1 MPSDDQELRRR
12 TGELYVAWTQV
23 EEPQL
28 VREPILSFG
37 DLVAWLAE
45 GKPLKPGQQ
54 PLLFSNQ
61 RLRADFQR
69 LKRDLAY
76 IRHQHHE
83 TGCRILE
90 MPAVKAAASKEE
102 LGDRAFDGAKIRIR
116 SGDGP
121 IVYVRITMDDP
132 ADKPGVLL
140 MEGPGGKMARE
151 KLDPSDDNGQILLI
165 KDLANEIDRLF
176 VELLRNPASSGT
188 FLK

>member
-1 MPSDDQELRRR
+1 MSSDEQELRRR
-12 TGELYVAWTQV
+12 ASELYVAWTQV
-23 EEPQL
+23 EEPPPVCQPTL
-28 VREPILSFG
+28 TFG
-37 DLVAWLAE
+37 DLVAWLTE

-76 IRHQHHE
+76 VRYQHHE
-83 TGCRILE
+83 TGNRILE
-90 MPAVKAAASKEE
+90 MPAVKAAASQEE

-132 ADKPGVLL
+132 ADKPGALL
-140 MEGPGGKMARE
+140 VEGPGGKARE
-151 KLDPSDDNGQILLI
+151 QLDPTDDNGQILLI

-176 VELLRNPASSGT
+176 IEILRNPASNGT